1 MADFPNTIYILAF
14 DYDVVVRA
22 LSKVQHGDGK
32 EYLEKVI
39 QVSFEIPAPSMKNIH
54 DALFSKLNTILGDIP
69 EDRWAKVT
77 WAELFQ
83 FGLQKYIRSIRDV
96 IRYTNVFLLKY
107 ELLKDETDPVDLLGL
122 TALQV
127 FEPVL
132 YSNYQVIKTH
142 YVVQTV
148 VTHMRAK
155 KQMRK
160 R

>member
-39 QVSFEIPAPSMKNIH
+39 QVPFEIPAPSMKNIH

-96 IRYTNVFLLKY
+96 DMEKIEHLKVGAILFQILRGLRIKVRNRHLKNIYPVTIR
-107 ELLKDETDPVDLLGL
+107 
-122 TALQV
+122 
-127 FEPVL
+127 
-132 YSNYQVIKTH
+132 
-142 YVVQTV
+142 
-148 VTHMRAK
+148 
-155 KQMRK
+155 
-160 R
+160 